1 MSYVIAEHIPK
12 TEYTNYAIFKTSS
25 YEWSEWHPTLHQAI
39 QAMLTDTKQHSST
52 SVRDNTIAYLR
63 GESHLQL
70 TVIPEL
76 LSYRKLLNQYPE
88 IFL

>member
-1 MSYVIAEHIPK
+1 MSYVIAEHVPK
-12 TEYTNYAIFKTSS
+12 TEYNNYAIFKTSS

-39 QAMLTDTKQHSST
+39 QAMLTDVKHHISKLI
-52 SVRDNTIAYLR
+52 RDDTVAYLSR
-63 GESHLQL
+63 ENLLRL

-76 LSYRKLLNQYPE
+76 LPYHELLNQYPE